1 VKVQQAQ
8 AQYDVAV
15 TNLKF
20 AAFLVVEDPSA
31 YMDALRD
38 AVHEL
43 EDAWNDLVD
52 ARRAGAS

>member
-1 VKVQQAQ
+1 VTTQQAQ

-20 AAFLVVEDPSA
+20 AAFLVVED
-31 YMDALRD
+31 
-38 AVHEL
+38 
-43 EDAWNDLVD
+43 AWNDLVD